1 MDVSD
6 ISYISVS
13 ELFLGNTTCLKKIIL
28 LFLPLKPLIIW
39 AMCKSHKLL

>member
-13 ELFLGNTTCLKKIIL
+13 ELFLGNTTRLKKNHTFVFASETTNYL
-28 LFLPLKPLIIW
+28 GNV
-39 AMCKSHKLL
+39 